1 MLDELKQY
9 AKAYAI
15 PIICDDGLLF
25 LKNTIDKYQVKNVLE
40 IGTAIGYSAIF
51 MAEQGCFVTT
61 FERNEKMI
69 TEAKKNII
77 KYKNQIELVCED
89 ALEYE
94 GDIKTYDMI
103 FIDAA
108 KAQYQKFFEKFI
120 PYLNEGGIVVCDNLN
135 FHHLDPSKVNRNT
148 RQLMNKIEQFK
159 TYLRNHQG
167 FETIFYD
174 DGDGMSITKK
184 AEKR

>member
-9 AKAYAI
+9 AKAYSI

-25 LKNTIDKYQVKNVLE
+25 LKNTIEKHHIKDVLE

-51 MAEQGCFVTT
+51 MAKQGCFVTT

-69 TEAKKNII
+69 QEAKKNI
-77 KYKNQIELVCED
+77 KSFGNQIELICED
-89 ALEYE
+89 ALLYE
-94 GDIKTYDMI
+94 GSLRKYDMI

-108 KAQYQKFFEKFI
+108 KAQYKKFFEKFS
-120 PYLNEGGIVVCDNLN
+120 PYLNENGMIICDNLN
-135 FHHLDPSKVNRNT
+135 FHHLDSTKVNRNT
-148 RQLMNKIEQFK
+148 RQLMNKIKQFK
-159 TYLRNHQG
+159 EFLINHQDY
-167 FETIFYD
+167 ETTFYD

-184 AEKR
+184 VVKK

>member
-25 LKNTIDKYQVKNVLE
+25 LKNTITKYDVVDVLE

-69 TEAKKNII
+69 IEAKKNIA
-77 KYKNQIELVCED
+77 KYHSQIQLISED
-89 ALEYE
+89 ALEYQ
-94 GDIKTYDMI
+94 GDLKTYDMI

-120 PYLNEGGIVVCDNLN
+120 PYLKEGGIVVCDNLD
-135 FHHLDPSKVNRNT
+135 FHHLDPIKVNRNT

-159 TYLRNHQG
+159 AYLRNHEG
-167 FETIFYD
+167 FETTFYD

-184 AEKR
+184 VEKR